1 MQLNTQIATIGHTF
15 PHYRATKEVELDSDL
30 TEFDEEI
37 LEIISVHQPIM
48 AKYIAS
54 QLALTH
60 RFTYSI
66 SEIESRLFKALSNY
80 VIQDKYFRW
89 LLRYE
94 GMEDQTR

>member
-1 MQLNTQIATIGHTF
+1 MQLNTQIATMGHTL
-15 PHYRATKEVELDSDL
+15 PHYRATQEIELDSDL

-48 AKYIAS
+48 TKYIAS

-66 SEIESRLFKALSNY
+66 SEIDSRLFTALFNY

-89 LLRYE
+89 ALRYE